1 MSKAKI
7 LKDPPIS
14 EYGMPAFEGKDGY
27 REPFQSDR
35 PGLSLEEIEREAYEK
50 GFQAG
55 EKAGF
60 EVGEKKAELLIR
72 GLEEALRGL
81 GEFRSRLVD
90 ELSPRVF
97 DLGVAV
103 ARRILR
109 DELREHPEHLIH
121 LIKEAVIKLERS
133 GTVTIRIHP
142 MLSELIEKH
151 SDEIRAIHKDIKI
164 EVDPSLSPSGPVIRG
179 PDEVVFT
186 DYEDQIDNLIEELG
200 RNGRDSHH

>member
-7 LKDPPIS
+7 LKEIPVS
-14 EYGMPAFEGKDGY
+14 EYGMPLLEGTEDL
-27 REPFQSDR
+27 RASFHADR
-35 PGLSLEEIEREAYEK
+35 SALSLEEIEREAYEK

-60 EVGEKKAELLIR
+60 EVGEKKAELLVR

-81 GEFRSRLVD
+81 EEFRSRLVD

-103 ARRILR
+103 AKRILR
-109 DELREHPEHLIH
+109 DELRDHPEHLMH
-121 LIKEAVIKLERS
+121 LIKEAIVKLERS
-133 GTVTIRIHP
+133 GTVTIRVHP
-142 MLSELIEKH
+142 MLAGLIEKH
-151 SDEIRAIHKDIKI
+151 SEEIRTIHNDIKI
-164 EVDPSLSPSGPVIRG
+164 EVDPSVSPAGPVVKG
-179 PDEVVFT
+179 PEEVVLT
-186 DYEDQIDNLIEELG
+186 DYEGQMENLLEELG